1 MKFKVLKSDL
11 MQWNETEFGNVS
23 TRKQKLWRE
32 LNDAG
37 TAKTLFFF
45 NFILEVNCIFTI
57 GPLEFILRYN

>member
-1 MKFKVLKSDL
+1 MLKSDL

-37 TAKTLFFF
+37 TAKTFLFFSF
-45 NFILEVNCIFTI
+45 FILEVNCIFTI
-57 GPLEFILRYN
+57 GPLEFILGIIS